1 MYAGGQLTGLFSVL
15 LKCSF
20 LKSSEILNVLFVCRG
35 DISVGLIRGMQLKFE
50 IHIFHLSAKTQLG
63 NAGSVVNWSYLGNK
77 AQSCLFSHLIKEKH
91 SVLAAADTDIRYF
104 VFSFLLLGQH
114 KHFTEDIQT
123 RQYRSIEVLI
133 GAGYSTPADIWSTA
147 CMVRQTHTSVYTAH
161 YPWFLLNY
169 AHMHSVTTFPWSL
182 SGFRTSYWRLLV
194 WTSLWGGLLPRW
206 GWVF

>member
-1 MYAGGQLTGLFSVL
+1 MFFFWNPQRF
-15 LKCSF
+15 
-20 LKSSEILNVLFVCRG
+20 LNVLFVCRG

-50 IHIFHLSAKTQLG
+50 IHIFHLSAKIQLG
-63 NAGSVVNWSYLGNK
+63 NGGSVVNWSYLGNR

-104 VFSFLLLGQH
+104 VFSLLLLGQH

-161 YPWFLLNY
+161 YAWFLLNY
-169 AHMHSVTTFPWSL
+169 AHMHSATTFPWSL
-182 SGFRTSYWRLLV
+182 SGFRASYWRLLV
-194 WTSLWGGLLPRW
+194 WTPLWGGLLPRW